1 MARVRLVKDLSRKV
15 AMEFGP
21 AITDREA
28 SKVMARAKA
37 LAVTAAIGRNPGH
50 SVADRISFSKQYF
63 GVDTLVV
70 MSVLGRKDKNGHRPN
85 VSAAHEFGAYNVR
98 AGRFVPGHHIMQ
110 RAARG

>member
-1 MARVRLVKDLSRKV
+1 MSTKV
-15 AMEFGP
+15 AEEFGP

-50 SVADRISFSKQYF
+50 SVADHISFGKQYH
-63 GVDTLVV
+63 GIDTLVV
-70 MSVLGRKDKNGHRPN
+70 MSVTGRDGSE
-85 VSAAHEFGAYNVR
+85 VAAAHEFGAYNVQAR
-98 AGRFVPGHHIMQ
+98 RFVPGHHVMQ